1 MSLTRSPASDAA
13 APARTQAVHNSLPL
27 DQIIDTQRFPLDDPG
42 FQAQC
47 RNALGSDGVL
57 SLPGLLLPETLQAL
71 VREAEAG
78 EGGAFFASSSHN
90 VYLTPPDPALGED
103 HVFNRQIV
111 STKGCICDDQ
121 VQEESALRQLYNSP
135 VFKAFLCAV
144 LGERALF
151 PYADPLSSIN
161 IHYAPE
167 GKELGWHFDNS
178 EFAITLLLQRPTGGG
193 VYEYIRDLRDAER
206 GEMNFE
212 GVEAALDGDLAPVA
226 LDIDPGTLVLF
237 RGRNALHRV
246 TPTEGDVT
254 RYLVVLAYNGEPG
267 ISLSETARQTFYGR
281 IT

>member
-1 MSLTRSPASDAA
+1 MSLPS
-13 APARTQAVHNSLPL
+13 
-27 DQIIDTQRFPLDDPG
+27 IIDLDRHPLADPT
-42 FQAQC
+42 FRTTAKAQLD
-47 RNALGSDGVL
+47 ADGVL
-57 SLPGLLLPETLQAL
+57 TLPGFLRRKTLAAL
-71 VREAEAG
+71 VEEAARNEDA
-78 EGGAFFASSSHN
+78 AFFAASTHN
-90 VYLTPPDPALGED
+90 VYLTPPDQALGAA
-103 HVFNRQIV
+103 HVFNRQVV

-121 VQEESALRQLYNSP
+121 VEADSPLRTLYHAP
-135 VFKAFLCAV
+135 AFQDFLCAV
-144 LGERALF
+144 LGETALY

-161 IHYAPE
+161 IHYAPA